1 MTAENVVKN
10 LSVAYANRMESTPIV
25 WKDELYD
32 VVSNRMDSLEHT
44 VEIYKS
50 ETKEIVSSSSL
61 GIGLISALV
70 INEDIYIVGSVN
82 WSTSAPLKIYKSSDL
97 KNFTEVGSLYPMA
110 GRRLF
115 NSSLIF
121 NNGKFILTVEEDQNN
136 QNGFFPNFYESSD
149 LVHWKKIAELKFTK
163 YIACPTLR
171 YVNGVYYLFYLLN
184 DSNSHVYYTS
194 ISRSVDLKDW
204 QQSGRVVVAP
214 GADEGQNASDFDLVE
229 YNSQVIM
236 NFAIGNQDGD
246 RPIWSDIKK
255 AIYDGTLQSFVESF
269 FTSPLI

>member
-1 MTAENVVKN
+1 M
-10 LSVAYANRMESTPIV
+10 I
-25 WKDELYD
+25 
-32 VVSNRMDSLEHT
+32 
-44 VEIYKS
+44 
-50 ETKEIVSSSSL
+50 SSSSL

-70 INEDIYIVGSVN
+70 INDDIYVVGSVN

-121 NNGKFILTVEEDQNN
+121 NKGKFILAVEEDQNN
-136 QNGFFPNFYESSD
+136 QNGFFPNFYESTD
-149 LVHWKKIAELKFTK
+149 LIHWNKIAELRFTK
-163 YIACPTLR
+163 YIACPTLK
-171 YVNGVYYLFYLLN
+171 YVNGTYYLFYLLN

-194 ISRSVDLKDW
+194 ISRSVDLKQW

-214 GADEGQNASDFDLVE
+214 GTDEGQNASDFDLVE
-229 YNSQVIM
+229 YKSQVIM

-246 RPIWSDIKK
+246 RPVWSDINK
-255 AIYDGTLQSFVESF
+255 ALYNGSLQSFVESF
-269 FTSPLI
+269 FTSPLISQN